1 MLILCVHMFVKKA
14 VQAKV
19 GISSLALLE
28 KILKYNFVITKS
40 ESIVSFWV
48 AEDNHCNT
56 ILVTVV
62 VKTLQQLSVSYS
74 FYSFIGA

>member
-1 MLILCVHMFVKKA
+1 MFVKKA

-28 KILKYNFVITKS
+28 KILKYNFMITKS

-48 AEDNHCNT
+48 AEDNHYNT

>member
-1 MLILCVHMFVKKA
+1 MFAKKA

-28 KILKYNFVITKS
+28 KILKHNFMITKS
-40 ESIVSFWV
+40 ESIESFWV

-56 ILVTVV
+56 VLVTVV
-62 VKTLQQLSVSYS
+62 LKTLQQVSVSDY
-74 FYSFIGA
+74 FYFFIGA